1 MESATSIELADIFR
15 LHGHRLTDLTAE
27 EQHIIE
33 QITSCRT
40 AALGGHALKC
50 DVCGYEEISYNSCRN
65 RHCPKCQSLQ
75 RARWVEARKAELLPV
90 PYFHVVFTIPEAL
103 NPVALYNKTVVYNL
117 LFQAV
122 SETLKQVA
130 ANPKNLGA
138 AIGCIALLH
147 TWDQKLNLHPHIH
160 CIVPGGG
167 LGEKNRRWIRSPE
180 NYFLPVSILS
190 TVFRGK
196 FLQFLEHAFD
206 SGKLSF
212 SGTCWQL
219 NERDR
224 FKQLLKNSC
233 RSNWVVYSKPPF
245 AGPERVLRYL
255 GRYTH
260 RIAISNRR
268 ILSLSHSEV
277 SFRYT
282 DRKHQNRQKT
292 TKLDVVLFMRRFLF
306 HILPKGF
313 VRIRHYGFL
322 GNPAKN
328 EALSRC
334 RELLAEVCPKDQTK
348 LSAPE
353 SWQEFFIVLTGK
365 DPTLCPHCRK
375 GHLMIFKELPP
386 QKGPPRA
393 EAA

>member
-1 MESATSIELADIFR
+1 
-15 LHGHRLTDLTAE
+15 
-27 EQHIIE
+27 
-33 QITSCRT
+33 
-40 AALGGHALKC
+40 
-50 DVCGYEEISYNSCRN
+50 VCGYEEISYNSCRN
-65 RHCPKCQSLQ
+65 RHCPKCQTLQ

-130 ANPKNLGA
+130 ANPRNLGA
-138 AIGCIALLH
+138 AIGFIALLH

-167 LGEKNRRWIRSPE
+167 LETENRRWIHSPR

-196 FLQFLEHAFD
+196 FLQFLDHAFD

-212 SGTCWQL
+212 SGTCRKL
-219 NERDR
+219 NDRDR
-224 FKQLLKNSC
+224 FKQLLKESC

-245 AGPERVLRYL
+245 AGAERVLRYL

-260 RIAISNRR
+260 RIAIANRR
-268 ILSLSHSEV
+268 ILSLSHGEV
-277 SFRYT
+277 NFRYT

-292 TKLDVVLFMRRFLF
+292 TKLDAVLFMRRFLF
-306 HILPKGF
+306 HILPKRF

-334 RELLAEVCPKDQTK
+334 RELLAEVYPKDQTK

-353 SWQEFFIVLTGK
+353 SWQEFFIILTGK

-375 GHLMIFKELPP
+375 GHLIIFKELPP